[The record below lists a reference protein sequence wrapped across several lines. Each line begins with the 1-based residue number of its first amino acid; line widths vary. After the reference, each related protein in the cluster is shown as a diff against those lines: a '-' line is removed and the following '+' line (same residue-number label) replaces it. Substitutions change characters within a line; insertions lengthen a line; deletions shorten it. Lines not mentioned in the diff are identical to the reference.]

1 MSLVFDFF
9 GKLFIKAP
17 KNALTYG
24 TIYRSSL
31 IRRAGD
37 KFLACLVPD
46 MNPTA
51 RVAGE
56 RAARNGL
63 VLIEIK

>member
-1 MSLVFDFF
+1 MSLVFEFLRQIIKKKK
-9 GKLFIKAP
+9 KL
-17 KNALTYG
+17 LSRMR

-31 IRRAGD
+31 IRRASSE
-37 KFLACLVPD
+37 FLACLVPD

-63 VLIEIK
+63 MLIEIR